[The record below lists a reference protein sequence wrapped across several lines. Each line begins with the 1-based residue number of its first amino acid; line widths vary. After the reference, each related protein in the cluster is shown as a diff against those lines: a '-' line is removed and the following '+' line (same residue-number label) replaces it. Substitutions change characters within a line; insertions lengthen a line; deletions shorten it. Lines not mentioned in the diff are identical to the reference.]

1 LKLRAKYSYTF
12 ISLILFIVLVLS
24 GTLLFSFKKSF
35 QDINETSSSLMA
47 EELMGQMENRGKAI
61 ARLLVE
67 NLINPLYFNDM
78 DTIGKLLETVRK
90 QPDVKYIQVFDPHGK
105 LLHDGTPS
113 VKGFG
118 RKLDNENIQAA
129 LSSKNGEILTLKNDI
144 LGIALPVRLEGHVL
158 GGVLL
163 GLSTNDIHHNINR
176 MDKRLKDVNQAGQE
190 KNILFLCFLTLGL
203 ILAGIL
209 LSIFLAGRLTRPI
222 REVTEYAGK
231 LGQGLYD
238 VKVQPGRD
246 DEVGDLIQAF
256 NRMGSDLKQSTVSI
270 HELEQQVEIRT
281 REIIL
286 ANETL
291 TQEIAVR
298 KKVEEE
304 LVKHR
309 EGLEILINQRTK
321 ALQESNE
328 KLKKEMDER
337 KRAENQREK
346 IQFQLKQAQKM
357 EAIGTLAGGVAHD
370 LNNILSGIISYPEL
384 MLLELPQNSKFQEPL
399 QNVLASGRKAAAIVH
414 DLLTLARRGVEV
426 REIVNLKDVVDNYL
440 NSPEFRAMISHHPDI
455 EIITEY
461 ALGWMG
467 IVGSPVHLSKTVM
480 NLITNAAEAMPSGG
494 EIRVALEKKFMDGP
508 VKGNPE
514 LEKGEYVILRVSD
527 NGTGISD
534 MDMEKIFD
542 PFFSRKPMERSGTGL
557 GMAVVWGTVKDHNG
571 HIDVSSSVGKGTNVS
586 IFLPAIQR
594 QDNAAKPAQPV
605 EDYNGR
611 ETILVIDD
619 MENQRKIA
627 EAILSRRGYQMVCV
641 ESGEQAVEYLKNHSV
656 DLIILDMIM
665 KPGMDGLETYKKIL
679 EIHPRQKAI
688 IVSGFSETE
697 RIREARRIGAGAYL
711 KKPYLMEE
719 LAKAVRNELDREV
732 RSS

>member
-1 LKLRAKYSYTF
+1 
-12 ISLILFIVLVLS
+12 
-24 GTLLFSFKKSF
+24 
-35 QDINETSSSLMA
+35 
-47 EELMGQMENRGKAI
+47 
-61 ARLLVE
+61 
-67 NLINPLYFNDM
+67 
-78 DTIGKLLETVRK
+78 
-90 QPDVKYIQVFDPHGK
+90 
-105 LLHDGTPS
+105 
-113 VKGFG
+113 
-118 RKLDNENIQAA
+118 
-129 LSSKNGEILTLKNDI
+129 
-144 LGIALPVRLEGHVL
+144 
-158 GGVLL
+158 
-163 GLSTNDIHHNINR
+163 
-176 MDKRLKDVNQAGQE
+176 
-190 KNILFLCFLTLGL
+190 
-203 ILAGIL
+203 
-209 LSIFLAGRLTRPI
+209 
-222 REVTEYAGK
+222 
-231 LGQGLYD
+231 
-238 VKVQPGRD
+238 
-246 DEVGDLIQAF
+246 
-256 NRMGSDLKQSTVSI
+256 
-270 HELEQQVEIRT
+270 
-281 REIIL
+281 
-286 ANETL
+286 
-291 TQEIAVR
+291 
-298 KKVEEE
+298 
-304 LVKHR
+304 
-309 EGLEILINQRTK
+309 
-321 ALQESNE
+321 
-328 KLKKEMDER
+328 
-337 KRAENQREK
+337 
-346 IQFQLKQAQKM
+346 M